1 MKQLFKSDL
10 TGKVYD
16 SEEECLKAEKEHNE
30 LVVKQNKEK
39 EERKE
44 AATTIKTAYED
55 YLNLRTENKKKEQE
69 AYKKYLDL
77 RDDFIDKYGS
87 YHLTVSTKDNSK
99 PKVDFGFD
107 DFNKMINSFFDTFW
121 INW

>member
-1 MKQLFKSDL
+1 MKQLFKSDV

-44 AATTIKTAYED
+44 AADEIKVAYES

-69 AYKKYLDL
+69 AYNKYLDL
-77 RDDFIDKYGS
+77 RNKFVDKYGS
-87 YHLTVSTKDNSK
+87 YHLTVSTKNDLK
-99 PKVDFGFD
+99 PVVNFGFD
-107 DFNKMINSFFDTFW
+107 DFNRMINTFFDNFW
-121 INW
+121 INF

>member
-1 MKQLFKSDL
+1 MKQLFKSDV

-44 AATTIKTAYED
+44 AANTIKTAYED
-55 YLNLRTENKKKEQE
+55 YLNLRTENKKKEQD

-77 RDDFIDKYGS
+77 RNNFIDKYGS
-87 YHLTVSTKDNSK
+87 YHLTVSTKDDLE